1 MKIPCN
7 QSTSRQ
13 ITVSLEE
20 SNMENLIIFVKL
32 NISAPAVSN
41 AIDYVKQSYSR
52 NEQHYYYTSVAD
64 TTIVKSLLET
74 QGIGNLVDKKIVF
87 ILYRKTTKVY
97 IKELYVGQ
105 ITDLGSSDNSYII
118 YYQITNKIDSRLVID
133 NFMRFSNLS
142 IERDFTDKSHIS
154 IEDSVALMQQI
165 MYATETPRSFDHID
179 RNYEPLDSE
188 QSLSEFAQK
197 NQYCDRFYN
206 ILSPSQSRGEFQRD
220 YDRIIHCKAFRR
232 MVDKAQI
239 FSSCKGDHYRTRM
252 THTLCVAQIARG
264 IATRLKMNIPLTE
277 AIALGH
283 DLGHTPFGHQGERT
297 LDKLVKENGITGF
310 KHNFQSLK
318 VASILEEEYV
328 DVSGLDLSVQ
338 TLEGMWKH
346 TKIRKS
352 QETPLLCDLH
362 DFIPADVAPAVVQKL
377 HEENSFCATLEGQI
391 VAIADE
397 IAQRSHDLDDA
408 LSAGL
413 LTIDGLL
420 EVLSLKKL
428 HQLRDQINEL
438 KETMEQAQK
447 DKRFFVSKSELL
459 AARISSQVIHYFIDD
474 VVHTFETFAI
484 SDDAENL
491 REYFNEHKCVNRQV
505 INFSPEGKVLNDYM
519 ETIVTKQVIN
529 SSEVAAFD
537 DKAMRIVTALF
548 NLYYDNPRLLHNGTL
563 QRIYREMRQITPNA
577 IHFQDGDIALVND
590 EWSRIKDPENAMR
603 LCDLQENFPGDD
615 LSRYDRFSEFK
626 DQLNPED
633 PNYNIVTNYIESK
646 KEEYTKKKKILICA
660 ICDFISGMTDSYA
673 MNEYRKLLL

>member
-1 MKIPCN
+1 
-7 QSTSRQ
+7 
-13 ITVSLEE
+13 
-20 SNMENLIIFVKL
+20 MENLIIFVKL
-32 NISAPAVSN
+32 NISAPTVSH
-41 AIDYVKQSYSR
+41 AINYVKESYT
-52 NEQHYYYTSVAD
+52 NQECHFYYTSETD
-64 TTIVKSLLET
+64 NTIIESLLET
-74 QGIGNLVDKKIVF
+74 QDVASLAGKRIVF
-87 ILYRKTTKVY
+87 ILYRKAPSVY
-97 IKELYVGQ
+97 IKELYVGYITNIGTSANSHQ
-105 ITDLGSSDNSYII
+105 IH
-118 YYQITNKIDSRLVID
+118 YQITNKIESSIVIN
-133 NFMRFSNLS
+133 NFMKFSNLN
-142 IERDFTDKSHIS
+142 IERDFTDNSHIS
-154 IEDSVALMQQI
+154 IEDSASLMQQI
-165 MYATETPRSFDHID
+165 IYATETPRSFDHIE
-179 RNYEPLDSE
+179 REYSLLDSDE
-188 QSLSEFAQK
+188 SLSEFAQK
-197 NQYCDRFYN
+197 NAYCERFYN
-206 ILSPSQSRGEFQRD
+206 ILPPSQSRGEFQRD

-264 IATRLKMNIPLTE
+264 IATRLNLNIPLTE

-297 LDKLVKENGITGF
+297 LNELVKENGITGF

-318 VASILEEEYV
+318 VASILEEEYIEA
-328 DVSGLDLSVQ
+328 SGLDLSVQ

-352 QETPLLCDLH
+352 QETPLLCELY
-362 DFIPADVAPAVVQKL
+362 DFIPKDAFPEAVEKM
-377 HEENSFCATLEGQI
+377 HPGNSFCSTLEGQI

-420 EVLSLKKL
+420 EILSLKKL
-428 HQLRDQINEL
+428 HQLRDRINEL
-438 KETMEQAQK
+438 KASMEQAQA

-459 AARISSQVIHYFIDD
+459 AARISSQVINYFIDD
-474 VVHTFETFAI
+474 VVNAFETFV
-484 SDDAENL
+484 SSGEVEEL
-491 REYFNEHKCVNRQV
+491 REYFSEYKCVNKQ
-505 INFSPEGKVLNDYM
+505 IISFSSEGKVLNDYM

-537 DKAMRIVTALF
+537 DKAKRIVTALF

-563 QRIYREMRQITPNA
+563 QRIYCEMRRVTPNT

-590 EWSRIKDPENAMR
+590 EWSRIKDPGNATR
-603 LCDLQENFPGDD
+603 LSDLQEQFPDYN
-615 LSRYDRFSEFK
+615 LSNYSSVSEFQNQFNT
-626 DQLNPED
+626 DD
-633 PNYNIVTNYIESK
+633 PNYDVIANYIESNK
-646 KEEYTKKKKILICA
+646 DEYTKKQKILICA